1 MLFGREKIL
10 ARSPFVRYTD
20 FVHGRVIER
29 SLAGGRLTSKRRRFS
44 MEKCFNCGADTVL
57 YVDNRPICLACDQPE
72 GNVPDQQRPGM
83 FTLEPEVNERR
94 VPRL

>member
-1 MLFGREKIL
+1 
-10 ARSPFVRYTD
+10 
-20 FVHGRVIER
+20 
-29 SLAGGRLTSKRRRFS
+29 

-72 GNVPDQQRPGM
+72 GNVQDQQQSGI
-83 FTLEPEVNERR
+83 FAVEPEINERR